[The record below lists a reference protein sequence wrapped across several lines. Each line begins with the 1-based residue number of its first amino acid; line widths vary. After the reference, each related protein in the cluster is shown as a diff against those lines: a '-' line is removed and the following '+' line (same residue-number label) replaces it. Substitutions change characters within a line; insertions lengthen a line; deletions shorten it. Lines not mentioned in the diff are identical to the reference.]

1 MNFLKAP
8 SRLASLG
15 GGRCVRLWH
24 GWIVIDKPQGVSSAG
39 VVAQVKRITKSKKVG
54 HAGTLDPN
62 ATGVLPIALGEA
74 TKTVP
79 YILHS
84 HKVYEFSIVWGL
96 QTDTDDCVGQPLA
109 RSDVIPTA
117 ESIAQALPQFLGKIS
132 QVPPQYSAI
141 KIKGDRCYKLARQG
155 IQVVIAPR
163 DVEVD
168 EFTVLRGAGEGE
180 TWFRVGCTKG
190 TYVRSL
196 ARDLAQSM
204 GALGSVNH
212 LRRVQVG
219 KINSENAISLDYR
232 KNLGHSLGQGH
243 GFMQIHDALDDIPV
257 IHVDPVA
264 ARDLI
269 RGRAVAA
276 GFIGAYQ
283 PGQTILCCFQG
294 VAVALGVVEGQR
306 LLPKRVFNIIEV
318 DDVD

>member
-1 MNFLKAP
+1 M
-8 SRLASLG
+8 
-15 GGRCVRLWH
+15 WH
-24 GWIVIDKPQGVSSAG
+24 GWVVIDKPQGVSSAG
-39 VVAQVKRITKSKKVG
+39 VVAQVRRMTGIKKVG

-62 ATGVLPIALGEA
+62 ATGVLPLALGEA

-79 YILHS
+79 FILHS

-96 QTDTDDCVGQPLA
+96 QTDTDDIVGQPLA

-117 ESIAQALPQFLGKIS
+117 EAIARALTQFQGKIS

-141 KIKGDRCYKLARQG
+141 KINGDRCYALARQG

-163 DVEVD
+163 EVEIV
-168 EFTVLRGAGEGE
+168 EFKVLKGDGEPE
-180 TWFRVGCTKG
+180 TWFKVHCTKG

-196 ARDLAQSM
+196 ARDLAQSL
-204 GALGSVNH
+204 GALGSVSH

-219 KINSENAISLDYR
+219 KINIQNAISLDYL

-243 GFMQIHDALDDIPV
+243 GFIRIHDALDDIPV
-257 IHVDPVA
+257 IHVDHVT

-269 RGRAVAA
+269 RGRAAA
-276 GFIGAYQ
+276 ADFVSAYQ
-283 PGQTILCCFQG
+283 PGQIILCCFRE
-294 VAVALGVVEGQR
+294 VALALGVTEGQR
-306 LLPKRVFNIIEV
+306 FLPKRVFNIIEV